1 MSDDGKD
8 TEESLSRLKAI
19 REQKKLEQFL
29 STIDVNLKPVIDTT
43 KNRSV
48 TDDVLFNMSATQHIE
63 RLTGKNAFVF
73 LFLLRSRLVEES
85 EPVPRADASRDRLRG
100 GHPSALPEAHQHD
113 PPRQVLP
120 PWGARGVRGGAC
132 SERHAEGGD
141 GSGA

>member
-73 LFLLRSRLVEES
+73 SSSSV
-85 EPVPRADASRDRLRG
+85 
-100 GHPSALPEAHQHD
+100 HD
-113 PPRQVLP
+113 
-120 PWGARGVRGGAC
+120 
-132 SERHAEGGD
+132 
-141 GSGA
+141 